1 MNLEALGA
9 VVVLAIAALIGLA
22 FTLRHL
28 AAMRVTSGETAVLGG
43 RIDALKAELVA
54 FNSTLTILN
63 NRQR

>member
-9 VVVLAIAALIGLA
+9 VVVLAIAALVGLA

-28 AAMRVTSGETAVLGG
+28 AAMRITSGETAILTD
-43 RIDALKAELVA
+43 RIAALKAELA
-54 FNSTLTILN
+54 TLSSTVNIIN